1 MENIK
6 PSKSINLLKDLMILG
21 SVKKE
26 VKIKDFSFEIS
37 TLSEK
42 ESSELLASLMTLE
55 ESIRV
60 ISSKSY
66 SLAMSIKKINGQNF
80 DDIINLLEDIPEELE
95 SITSKKIFF
104 IKCLQSSIVN
114 KLFEEYLNIN
124 DQLEKEDKKK

>member
-6 PSKSINLLKDLMILG
+6 PSKSINLLKDLMVLG
-21 SVKKE
+21 SVKNE
-26 VKIKDFSFEIS
+26 VKIENFTFEIS

-60 ISSKSY
+60 ISSKAY
-66 SLAMSIKKINGQNF
+66 SLAMSIKKINGQSF
-80 DDIINLLEDIPEELE
+80 DDIVNLIEDIPDDLN
-95 SITSKKIFF
+95 SSVSRKIFF
-104 IKCLQSSIVN
+104 VKCLQASVVN

-124 DQLEKEDKKK
+124 DKLESEDKKK